1 MALTNPKLFGLNIK
15 TELADVRNK
24 NAALQNLGL
33 NPLDLE
39 IIKGSSNEGMARYDW
54 FSFSRLK
61 TPIYKTLTRF
71 QGEGSIFNSLLTN
84 RAGTDQT
91 LFGNLDING
100 SLSGSAVRYRFLEGL
115 NPGKLADI
123 STSRVSAWS
132 SSDPRANNQF
142 LPTQKKARISYGA
155 RVSIVSGGQ
164 LQFDQQS
171 TATQALGNDTSNT
184 LPQSGFVGPF
194 GQPRLQTSLVPEEKE
209 FDSEVPTSKIKCKIG
224 TETVYLYAMKGI
236 PLVFKGFFR
245 NLNAS
250 VNINYS
256 AGGSIPASWKI
267 VETGNASRYTNFKN
281 KGTGESNIAFRSPI
295 SRERFIKFYYNPKH
309 ITQVQI
315 RSGNIR
321 ELPPTRLE
329 NCVSLDFAYN
339 QLKIFPN
346 ISFIAPKINTLSLM
360 RNPFYLS
367 DNEFERKFNNLIAD
381 KLKTTTGAGGNS
393 SLEVLNMEG
402 TFYNSIERHLIPVNL
417 PNLTSLN
424 FTRGG
429 GAYFHPDDRANDPSD
444 TAIYIANNRG
454 DESYCPD
461 VPASVVS
468 YNIRSN
474 DFRSV
479 DLNETG
485 NVSVDVVITNSSDGS
500 QSKVS
505 RTLSNGSYSFKKAP
519 NLTQL
524 DVGGNY
530 YLDDVNTRT
539 DPADSNTENYDLKSK
554 DTLVS
559 INYDSTNLAIANMQ
573 NSPSLKTYRQTHARS
588 GGRNPLVSGTTYRF
602 ENCSSL
608 ETLTF
613 YSTNLGAINFPS
625 NFSNPNLITLDL
637 RYTGIKGGVP
647 GIADA
652 SQTEVISNGTFF
664 TCPNI
669 QNIYIDSGNLL
680 AQEIN
685 VNAFKQNPKLYY
697 LWLRS
702 YGRVD
707 GDLPDFS
714 ANAELQYLYLERN
727 NFSGSLPNFGNN
739 GNIHYVNVQSNS
751 FTNLIPGFTNLSN
764 LRYLYLQNN
773 NFTGIGEPNNLPNLY
788 YYYAHN
794 NQLAGEIPDFTTCTN
809 LRYLTL
815 YNNQLSAYKL
825 GSFKFLYRIRYF
837 DLSNNNLNQT
847 SQDNIIFDLYDN
859 WNAIKRGGITVNLR
873 GNKNNVGVNE
883 TPSDE
888 AKEKALILVQNGWN
902 ISVNGGL
909 S

>member
-1 MALTNPKLFGLNIK
+1 MSLTNPKIFGLNIK

-24 NAALQNLGL
+24 NAALQNLGI

-71 QGEGSIFNSLLTN
+71 QSEGSIFNDLLRN

-164 LQFDQQS
+164 LQFGTQS
-171 TATQALGNDTSNT
+171 TATQALGNDSSNT

-194 GQPRLQTSLVPEEKE
+194 GQPRLQTSLVPEVKE
-209 FDSEVPTSKIKCKIG
+209 FDSEVPTSKIKCNING
-224 TETVYLYAMKGI
+224 QNVFLYAMKGI
-236 PLVFKGFFR
+236 PLVFRGFFR
-245 NLNAS
+245 NLNARI
-250 VNINYS
+250 NINYS

-267 VETGNASRYTNFKN
+267 VETSNENRYTNFKN
-281 KGTGESNIAFRSPI
+281 RGTGESSIAFRSPI

-315 RSGNIR
+315 RSANIR
-321 ELPPTRLE
+321 ELPAVKLE

-346 ISFIAPKINTLSLM
+346 ISFVAPKINTLSLM

-367 DNEFERKFNNLIAD
+367 DNEFERKFNNLIMD
-381 KLKTTTGAGGNS
+381 KLKTPSNTLST
-393 SLEVLNMEG
+393 LNMEG

-424 FTRGG
+424 FSRGG
-429 GAYFHPDDRANDPSD
+429 GAYFHPDDKPDSGL
-444 TAIYIANNRG
+444 TNNSGG
-454 DESYCPD
+454 DSFCPD
-461 VPASVVS
+461 IPASVVS
-468 YNIRSN
+468 YRIRSN

-479 DLNETG
+479 DLNEVASG
-485 NVSVDVVITNSSDGS
+485 NVQIAKTSSSDGS
-500 QSKVS
+500 LSVS
-505 RTLSNGSYSFKKAP
+505 TESLSNGSYSFKRAP
-519 NLTQL
+519 NLTEL

-530 YLDDVNTRT
+530 YLNDGKSSGNF
-539 DPADSNTENYDLKSK
+539 DLASK
-554 DTLVS
+554 NTLVS
-559 INYDSTNLAIANMQ
+559 VNYDVTGLGIANMQ
-573 NSPSLKTYRQTHARS
+573 NSPSLKTYSQTYAR
-588 GGRNPLVSGTTYRF
+588 GGGSNPLVSGTSYRF

-608 ETLTF
+608 ERLSF
-613 YSTNLGAINFPS
+613 YATNLGAINFPS
-625 NFSNPNLITLDL
+625 NFSNPNLDTLDL
-637 RYTGIKGGVP
+637 RYTGIKGGAP
-647 GIADA
+647 GDE
-652 SQTEVISNGTFF
+652 TEVIKEGTFF

-669 QNIYIDSGNLL
+669 RYILIDSGNLL
-680 AQEIN
+680 SQEIN

-697 LWLRS
+697 FWIRS
-702 YGRVD
+702 YGRVN
-707 GDLPDFS
+707 GSLPDFS
-714 ANAELQYLYLERN
+714 ANSELRYLYLERN

-739 GNIHYVNVQSNS
+739 GNIHYVNVQNNS
-751 FTNLIPGFTNLSN
+751 FTNLIPAFTNLAN

-773 NFTGIGEPNNLPNLY
+773 SFTGIGEPNNLPNLY

-794 NQLAGEIPDFTTCTN
+794 NQLVGEIPDFTTCTN

-815 YNNQLSAYKL
+815 YNNQLSAYKV
-825 GSFKFLYRIRYF
+825 GSFKSLYRIRYF

-847 SQDNIIFDLYDN
+847 TQDNIIFDLYDN
-859 WNAIKRGGITVNLR
+859 WNTIKRGGVTVNLR
-873 GNKNNVGVNE
+873 GNKNSVGVNE